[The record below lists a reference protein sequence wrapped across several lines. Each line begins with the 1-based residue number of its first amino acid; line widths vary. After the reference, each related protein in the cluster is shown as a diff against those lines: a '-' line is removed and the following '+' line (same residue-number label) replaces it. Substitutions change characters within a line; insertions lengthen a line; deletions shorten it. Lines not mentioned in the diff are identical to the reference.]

1 MNKLVLLIAL
11 VLSPTFAVAKIAS
24 QGSAFSPEKGLD
36 VSQSFEAQRN
46 AIIKAL
52 GDGKTYSEISPDDRQ
67 RVTTSLD
74 RIAGLLGGVQDVDQL
89 AVEARVE
96 VFNEQELV
104 NTLLTEAREDSRL
117 VCTREKK
124 VGSHRT
130 TTMCRTVAERRRDME
145 QSQGALRTNMRV
157 VCAPGVSCPGT

>member
-104 NTLLTEAREDSRL
+104 NTLLTHAREDSRQ
-117 VCTREKK
+117 V
-124 VGSHRT
+124 
-130 TTMCRTVAERRRDME
+130 
-145 QSQGALRTNMRV
+145 
-157 VCAPGVSCPGT
+157 

>member
-36 VSQSFEAQRN
+36 VSQAFEAQRN

-52 GDGKTYSEISPDDRQ
+52 GDGQ

-74 RIAGLLGGVQDVDQL
+74 RIAGLLGGVQNVDQL
-89 AVEARVE
+89 AVDTRVE

-104 NTLLTEAREDSRL
+104 NTLLTEAREDSRQ

-130 TTMCRTVAERRRDME
+130 TTMCKTVAERRRDME

-157 VCAPGVSCPGT
+157 VCVPGVSCPGT